1 MKIYLSGSFNLRQD
15 IALLARELKSKGFE
29 VTSSWLS
36 EPEVRFD
43 DAATEEWA
51 RRARANE
58 DVEDIRRSDALIVF
72 TRVPSTSGGLY
83 WELGY
88 ADALGLDLYVVG
100 PVLNVF
106 MLRSK
111 VNHYRTFAEL
121 LDDLLKQQH
130 AEHPL
135 YVLKNEHSIGA
146 TNEQ

>member
-1 MKIYLSGSFNLRQD
+1 MTKLYLSASFNLRQD
-15 IALLARELKSKGFE
+15 LTLTARELETKGFTI
-29 VTSSWLS
+29 TSSWLH

-58 DVEDIRRSDALIVF
+58 DVEDIRRSDAIVVF
-72 TRVPSTSGGLY
+72 TQVPSSSGGLH

-88 ADALGLDLYVVG
+88 ADALGLDIYVVG

-111 VNHYRTFAEL
+111 INHMVSFADLIDEL
-121 LDDLLKQQH
+121 LEK
-130 AEHPL
+130 EI
-135 YVLKNEHSIGA
+135 E
-146 TNEQ
+146 